1 LKEFYDK
8 YEAQIRALAIAPIVL
23 IAFYFISRE
32 PKFSCDDYAKGF
44 RDDYE
49 CHLILSHKSQSS
61 ITYFFGTDLYTHQST
76 DVKDGSKWISK
87 NFDKFHKG
95 DTIIKN
101 KGEYTITIK
110 RKGAVIDIPFECGRI
125 YPDTVRQH
133 QAKAN

>member
-1 LKEFYDK
+1 MKEFYER
-8 YEAQIRALAIAPIVL
+8 YEAQIRALAVAPIVF
-23 IAFYFISRE
+23 IALYFISRE

-49 CHLILSHKSQSS
+49 CHLILSHKSDDH
-61 ITYFFGTDLYTHQST
+61 IFAYFFGTDLYTHQST

-87 NFDKFHKG
+87 NFDKFRKG

-110 RKGAVIDIPFECGRI
+110 RKGEVVSIPFECNRI
-125 YPDTVRQH
+125 YPDTLAAR
-133 QAKAN
+133 K